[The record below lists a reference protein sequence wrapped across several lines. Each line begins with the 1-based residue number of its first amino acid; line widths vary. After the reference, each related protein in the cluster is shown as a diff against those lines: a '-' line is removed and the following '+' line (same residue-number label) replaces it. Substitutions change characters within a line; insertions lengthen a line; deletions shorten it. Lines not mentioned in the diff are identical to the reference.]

1 MEKAY
6 FIGFD
11 FGTQSIGVAC
21 GQNVTMTAQ
30 ALDAIPAKNG
40 QPDWQ
45 QVEALIKQWQPIAL
59 VTGLPLNMDG
69 SEQEMTARARKFA
82 KRLHGRFGLPSH
94 TVDERLTTV
103 EARATLFETSGYRG
117 LEKGKVDSEAAR
129 ILLESWLKSEF
140 DRH

>member
-6 FIGFD
+6 FLGFD

-21 GQNVTMTAQ
+21 GQNVTNSAQ
-30 ALDAIPAKNG
+30 ALDALPAQNG
-40 QPDWQ
+40 QPDWSQ
-45 QVEALIKQWQPIAL
+45 IEALIVQWQPVAL

-94 TVDERLTTV
+94 TIDERLTTV
-103 EARATLFETSGYRG
+103 EAKSTLFEAKGYRG
-117 LEKGKVDSEAAR
+117 LDKGKVDSEAAKI
-129 ILLESWLKSEF
+129 ILEAWLASEF
-140 DRH
+140 E